1 MDEVFNRLCI
11 WFAPVL
17 VYTCEEAWETRDP
30 GKGSVHLQQ
39 FPKTPE
45 GWLDA
50 GVASK
55 WEAIFK
61 VRKAVT
67 EALEVERREKRI
79 GSSLEAA
86 VAVSVSDAETMKAFA
101 GEDPAEIFITSQAQ
115 LSAGGEGVAVT
126 PTRAVGVKCARSWK
140 YFDPA
145 TADPAF
151 PDITPR
157 DAAAVREYRNL

>member
-1 MDEVFNRLCI
+1 MNFCVVDLSAVYFDIRKDSLYCDAPSSLRRRACRTVMDEVFKRLAI
-11 WFAPVL
+11 WFAPVM
-17 VYTCEEAWETRDP
+17 VFTCEEAWEQRHP

-50 GVASK
+50 GVAAK
-55 WEAIFK
+55 WDAIFR

-86 VAVSVSDAETMKAFA
+86 VSSNGA
-101 GEDPAEIFITSQAQ
+101 G
-115 LSAGGEGVAVT
+115 
-126 PTRAVGVKCARSWK
+126 
-140 YFDPA
+140 
-145 TADPAF
+145 
-151 PDITPR
+151 R
-157 DAAAVREYRNL
+157 DC